1 MGFLFLSMNRFPLII
16 SALLLSIC
24 SYAATVDTVTIYS
37 NAMQKEYKCVVIKPS
52 VVQNETIPLPVVYL
66 LHGHGGWYAN
76 WVLRVP
82 QLKEYA
88 DQYRLIIVCPDGGYN
103 SWYFNSPVDASIR
116 FETYISEEVPTY
128 IDAHYPTIKD
138 RKARAITGLS
148 MGGHGGL
155 FLGFRHA
162 TTFGACGSMSGGVDL
177 RPFYNNWQLKEKL
190 GDTIS
195 HAANWKNYSVTNVV
209 EQAPAQPLSII
220 IDCGTEDFFYAV
232 NHALHEKLLQLKIA
246 HEYIERPGQ
255 HNWDYWGN
263 AVKYQLLYF
272 SNYFKSA
279 K

>member
-1 MGFLFLSMNRFPLII
+1 MGFLLLSMNRFLLII

-24 SYAATVDTVTIYS
+24 SYAATVDTVAIYS
-37 NAMQKEYKCVVIKPS
+37 NTMQKEYKCVVIKPS

-88 DQYRLIIVCPDGGYN
+88 DQYRLMIVCPDGGYN
-103 SWYFNSPVDASIR
+103 SWYLNSPVDASIR

-162 TTFGACGSMSGGVDL
+162 AVFGACGSMSGGVDL

-195 HAANWKNYSVTNVV
+195 HAPNWKNYSVTNVV

-255 HNWDYWGN
+255 HNWDYWEN

-272 SNYFKSA
+272 SSYFKSA
-279 K
+279 R